1 MSAGATMLFILSLVV
16 YSEALTIESEHDFL
30 AKSEISPLYDFT
42 FEMLTNEITII
53 AISSTNFTMIKST

>member
-16 YSEALTIESEHDFL
+16 YSEALTIESEQDLL
-30 AKSEISPLYDFT
+30 AKSEISPLYDLT